1 MKRIMC
7 FGDSNTHGY
16 NPVGPTRYEYD
27 VRWTGRLAKALGEDY
42 MVIEAG
48 LNGMTAGFDDP
59 DKPNRNGQR
68 AIGYF
73 LHANKPLDFIVV
85 MAGTNDTKTKYHA
98 DLKQIG
104 INLENLLKLITE
116 HEQTEQNQTKILLV
130 APVPMDE
137 RVAHLEDDDDM
148 DVHSVELSMGYAPVV
163 RETAEKMGLLF
174 ADAGNWGVELSFDG
188 CHFSEAGHKTFAE
201 NIEKEIRTYI

>member
-16 NPVGPTRYEYD
+16 DPVGPTRYEYD
-27 VRWTGRLAKALGEDY
+27 MRWTGRLAKALGEDY

-48 LNGMTAGFDDP
+48 LNGMTSGFDDP

-85 MAGTNDTKTKYHA
+85 MAGTNDTKTKFHA
-98 DLKQIG
+98 DLERIG
-104 INLENLLKLITE
+104 ANLENLLKLITE
-116 HEQTEQNQTKILLV
+116 HEQTEQNDTKILV
-130 APVPMDE
+130 IAPVPMDE

-148 DVHSVELSMGYAPVV
+148 DEHSVELSRNLQPVV
-163 RETAEKMGLLF
+163 KAVADKLGLLF
-174 ADAGNWGVELSFDG
+174 ADASRWGIELSFDG
-188 CHFSEAGHKTFAE
+188 CHFSKEGHKIFAE
-201 NIEKEIRTYI
+201 NIEIEIRKYI